1 MTTVDFSMSLTA
13 IATGATGYYRTV
25 PRRRGISSADQ
36 DNSGAGAHRK
46 QKKERTHGLGH

>member
-13 IATGATGYYRTV
+13 IATGATGHYRTV